1 MEKRR
6 FGKTGAMVSEIGL
19 GTWQL
24 GGKWGDNFNEVEAM
38 NILNTAYENGINFY
52 TMMERVK
59 R

>member
-24 GGKWGDNFNEVEAM
+24 GG
-38 NILNTAYENGINFY
+38 NGEI
-52 TMMERVK
+52 TSMK
-59 R
+59 LKL